1 MCISGGVSLASVL
14 DACGTGPGAI
24 APTPPPGATVIRAR
38 LFDQVGYDPSVLQTL
53 ADKFRALH
61 DDKVFVSIETAHY
74 RELYESI
81 LAAGLS
87 KPSPYDVVALDQV
100 WVAEFASRN
109 QLLSLNN
116 QIPDD
121 ARSDLMPSLLEAFS
135 YKATNWAMPHILNVQ
150 SLYYNKGQLKSAGF
164 DGPPRTLEDWYGQM
178 TALRARVT
186 PYTDSWAEDEGLVS
200 DFVRTTAQFG
210 GDCLDASGKPV
221 PP

>member
-1 MCISGGVSLASVL
+1 MGIGGSAALASLL
-14 DACGTGPGAI
+14 DACGNGAGAV

-38 LFDQVGYDPSVLQTL
+38 LFDQVGYDPTVLQTL
-53 ADKFRALH
+53 ANRFRALH

-135 YKATNWAMPHILNVQ
+135 YNGTTWGMPHVLNVQ
-150 SLYYNKGQLKSAGF
+150 SLYYNTQQLKSAGF
-164 DGPPRTLEDWYGQM
+164 NSAPRTLEEWHAQM
-178 TALRARVT
+178 TALRRRVT
-186 PYTDSWAEDEGLVS
+186 P
-200 DFVRTTAQFG
+200 
-210 GDCLDASGKPV
+210 
-221 PP
+221 